1 MKSLT
6 FSTLLIFL
14 LLVLGTTFRL
24 YNINFDNLW
33 IDEIS
38 SFWISNPDFDFKE
51 SYFNHKSIEQIPYLF
66 NLIIKFFFTIFGYD
80 INLARIIPCIFSIF
94 GILSV
99 TYLSKLLSKKNAYIF
114 AAFLTSFNIFLIS
127 YSQELRVYSTLFFF
141 INISLIFFY
150 KSYENNNKINNSI
163 FI

>member
-14 LLVLGTTFRL
+14 LLALGVTFRL

-33 IDEIS
+33 VDEIL
-38 SFWISNPDFDFKE
+38 SFWIANPDFDFKE
-51 SYFNHKSIEQIPYLF
+51 SYLNHKTIEQTPYLF

-99 TYLSKLLSKKNAYIF
+99 TYLSKLLSKKKCLYIF
-114 AAFLTSFNIFLIS
+114 CFSN
-127 YSQELRVYSTLFFF
+127 
-141 INISLIFFY
+141 
-150 KSYENNNKINNSI
+150 
-163 FI
+163 